1 VRPFSE
7 QAVSDVDLKVRVG
20 FIFLNS
26 TRVLNNLLLPNSYL
40 IFNVLLYSLWD
51 QITKTFNNSSGREQ
65 PSTKEQLV
73 KLARNIR
80 QVERRTLDEA
90 VLIDRKNLSKFKT
103 SCSRTGGGRGDN
115 PPKGNIVYSCITL
128 QIFT

>member
-103 SCSRTGGGRGDN
+103 SCSRTGGR
-115 PPKGNIVYSCITL
+115 SR
-128 QIFT
+128 